1 MTREEKIDKLI
12 DMLAELGLIVITD
25 GQPDNLANLQSEC
38 EDIVKSA
45 HTS

>member
-1 MTREEKIDKLI
+1 MTREEKIDRLI

-25 GQPDNLANLQSEC
+25 EQPDNLATLRSEC
-38 EDIVKSA
+38 EDTAKNA

>member
-25 GQPDNLANLQSEC
+25 GPPEAVSPPNENADKSE
-38 EDIVKSA
+38 IVR
-45 HTS
+45 TS

>member
-12 DMLAELGLIVITD
+12 DLLAELGLIVIIDEPPGTVTP
-25 GQPDNLANLQSEC
+25 PDDLADNAKTL
-38 EDIVKSA
+38 